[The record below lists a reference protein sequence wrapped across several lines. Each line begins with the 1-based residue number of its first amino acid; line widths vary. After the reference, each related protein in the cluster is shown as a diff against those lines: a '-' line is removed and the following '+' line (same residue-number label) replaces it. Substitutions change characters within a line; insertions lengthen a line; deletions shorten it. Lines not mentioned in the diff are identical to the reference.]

1 MAIVGVVVRW
11 TASDEER
18 SEVLTRLGADP
29 RVTVGPSTG
38 EGVAI
43 TVEAPTAEVSGWL
56 DELGRWPGVT
66 LVTPV
71 FHDFEDELG
80 SASPADPRASAR

>member
-11 TASDEER
+11 TASDAER
-18 SEVLTRLGADP
+18 SEVLARLGADP
-29 RVTVGPSTG
+29 RVTVGSST
-38 EGVAI
+38 EAGVAI
-43 TVEAPTAEVSGWL
+43 TVEAPTAEVSAWL

-80 SASPADPRASAR
+80 SPSAARATAR